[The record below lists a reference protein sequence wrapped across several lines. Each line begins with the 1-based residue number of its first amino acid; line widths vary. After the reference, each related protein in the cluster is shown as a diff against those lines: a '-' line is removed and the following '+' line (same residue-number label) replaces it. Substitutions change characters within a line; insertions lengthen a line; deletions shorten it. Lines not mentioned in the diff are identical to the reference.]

1 MDVLQ
6 DAQVV
11 LALDNT
17 QRSAE
22 QALNEKWWTKGVL
35 QLNLRHLEIR
45 KKLCKSLMSV
55 LKEENCRRSVK
66 LNGGHT

>member
-1 MDVLQ
+1 M
-6 DAQVV
+6 

-35 QLNLRHLEIR
+35 QLNFRHLENQEEIVQESDVSFKGR
-45 KKLCKSLMSV
+45 KL
-55 LKEENCRRSVK
+55 
-66 LNGGHT
+66 